1 MKTIYERDQL
11 CFDPGY
17 LEWAVI
23 ATFKR
28 AYEEF
33 QARGLRARLLVAAF
47 RNTLQI
53 SEFIGGDV
61 VISPPFSWQQR
72 YQNGGT
78 AEPRMHVPVEPRILD
93 ALQTMPELVKAYE
106 PDGLTPDEFLTYG
119 ATARTLRQFLA
130 ADEELDQIVRDILV
144 PAP

>member
-1 MKTIYERDQL
+1 
-11 CFDPGY
+11 
-17 LEWAVI
+17 
-23 ATFKR
+23 
-28 AYEEF
+28 
-33 QARGLRARLLVAAF
+33 
-47 RNTLQI
+47 
-53 SEFIGGDV
+53 

-78 AEPRMHVPVEPRILD
+78 AEPRMDVPVEPRILN
-93 ALQTMPELVKAYE
+93 ALMTMPEFVKAYE